1 MRISRRL
8 YKIAEKVSQG
18 ESAADIGTDHGYVPM
33 LLVRN
38 GVSTH
43 VIMSDISDGSL
54 AKAIETFEL
63 TGLNADPDCFRTG
76 DGLETIKKGEVDD
89 IIIAGLGGFTIIDIL
104 SADTD
109 KSRSYRKLILQPRK
123 HSGSLRHFL
132 YTRGWDII
140 DEDLAISEVAGV
152 EDTFGR
158 IDDISYRNLADDH
171 IDLDFWHQ
179 VGFDFDASVHFL
191 MALLHAITHNVG
203 DGHAG
208 DS

>member
-140 DEDLAISEVAGV
+140 DEDL
-152 EDTFGR
+152 GR
-158 IDDISYRNLADDH
+158 SCTGREIRVRDNYSCTIIIRCKV
-171 IDLDFWHQ
+171 Q
-179 VGFDFDASVHFL
+179 KR
-191 MALLHAITHNVG
+191 ALSG
-203 DGHAG
+203 R
-208 DS
+208 